1 MLSTFFDV
9 LFFADASDYCI
20 HQTYNRR
27 SFEVISEKFD
37 KIIHEVIE
45 VNKGDSIK
53 KIHQLLYDV
62 IHVLD

>member
-1 MLSTFFDV
+1 M

-20 HQTYNRR
+20 HQIYNRR
-27 SFEVISEKFD
+27 SFEVISEEFD

-53 KIHQLLYDV
+53 EIHQLLNDV